1 MNAAILQSEAIS
13 QQVRQALNEDIG
25 TGDLTAALIQSGQHL
40 RAEIIAKDAFV
51 VCGQPWFD
59 ESFRQLSP
67 TVTIDW
73 QVEEGQQ
80 VSNNQQ
86 LCVLTGEARALLTA
100 ERTALNFL
108 QMLSAVATRTQQ
120 FVAATKDTNV
130 QIVDTRKT
138 LPGLRLAQKY
148 AVRCGGGTNHRTGLY
163 DGILIKEN
171 HIIAAGSIAAALQQ
185 ATAIA
190 PPGVFVQIEV
200 ETQDELAQALAAG
213 ARMVL
218 LDNFDLT
225 ALRAAVA
232 YNQQL
237 SAAPAVLEASG
248 NVTLATVRAI
258 AETGVDRIS
267 IGSLTKD
274 IQAADLSMRFIG

>member
-25 TGDLTAALIQSGQHL
+25 AGDLTAALIQSDQHL

-120 FVAATKDTNV
+120 FVAATKGINV

-200 ETQDELAQALAAG
+200 ETQDELTQALAAG

-218 LDNFDLT
+218 LDNFDLP
-225 ALRAAVA
+225 ALRAAVVC
-232 YNQQL
+232 NQQL

-258 AETGVDRIS
+258 AETGVNRIS

-274 IQAADLSMRFIG
+274 IQAADLSMRFTG

>member
-25 TGDLTAALIQSGQHL
+25 AGDLTAALIQSDQHL

-120 FVAATKDTNV
+120 FVAATKGINV

-258 AETGVDRIS
+258 AETGVNRIS

-274 IQAADLSMRFIG
+274 IQAADLSMRFTG